1 MRVYISCD
9 MEGVAG
15 VNDWDYAM
23 RDKMDYQ
30 HGRKLMIGECNAAVE
45 GALDAG
51 AKKIV
56 VNDSHNGMIN
66 LLPEEMHPEAELI
79 LGSNKMFSMVQ
90 GLTRQF
96 DAALFIGYHAGA
108 GKLYGTLA
116 HTYTGKVLELSV
128 NGQVLNE
135 AGINALYAGA
145 LGVPLVGLSGDDVL
159 EREMKAM
166 IPQARTIVVKKG
178 MGRKA
183 AQSLHP
189 SKARAKIRAG
199 VKDILTSGKK
209 VKPFRLKPPYTLKIK
224 FHPPEVCDIC
234 ERMPG
239 LTRLDGNTVAWKSR
253 NAIDIYK
260 AYLAL
265 MSIAGSVG

>member
-9 MEGVAG
+9 MEGMAG
-15 VNDWDYAM
+15 VTDWDYAM
-23 RDKMDYQ
+23 RDKMDYKY
-30 HGRKLMIGECNAAVE
+30 GRKLMIEECNAAIE

-66 LLPEEMHPEAELI
+66 LLPEELHPGAELI
-79 LGSNKMFSMVQ
+79 LGTNKTFSMVQ

-108 GKLYGTLA
+108 GGLYGTLA
-116 HTYTGKVLELSV
+116 HTYSGKVLHLSV
-128 NGQVLNE
+128 NGQMLNE
-135 AGINALYAGA
+135 AGINAFYAGA

-159 EREMKAM
+159 EREMKKM
-166 IPQARTIVVKKG
+166 IPQAKTIVVKKG

-189 SKARAKIRAG
+189 SLSRAKIRAG
-199 VKDILTSGKK
+199 VAEILAGAKK
-209 VKPFRLKPPYTLKIK
+209 VKPFRLKSPYTLQIK
-224 FHPPEVCDIC
+224 FHPPEICDMC
-234 ERMPG
+234 ERLPG
-239 LTRLDGNTVAWKSR
+239 LTRVDGNTVSWKSR
-253 NAIDIYK
+253 DAIDIYK

-265 MSIAGSVG
+265 MSIASSVG